1 MYEYFHRIVDEL
13 LQEKLDA
20 MAVLVEGP
28 KYCGK
33 TATSIQCTGSILYI
47 ADSVANQDSLFL
59 AQTDMEKE

>member
-33 TATSIQCTGSILYI
+33 KPLPFNVQAVSCT
-47 ADSVANQDSLFL
+47 
-59 AQTDMEKE
+59 